1 MSIELTFR
9 YSENKL
15 EMNRIDNKSIAYRTE
30 RVQFY
35 FIWFVHISN
44 YLTPFV
50 FSLAMSL
57 SRYRIKRIR
66 CVNGI
71 TSAFVNR
78 SNNSKLPY
86 FKHVRYDFDSWTKKK
101 KSQELHWK
109 QNKAASTKIIMEVQS
124 EFLFFFFFGKSYE
137 IFLLFTVTNKTC
149 TKYNHFSCLSYFCP
163 NRFFFI
169 DLRGKKKFAIN
180 CFIVSTV
187 YSCPKI

>member
-1 MSIELTFR
+1 
-9 YSENKL
+9 
-15 EMNRIDNKSIAYRTE
+15 MNRIDNKSIAYRTE

-101 KSQELHWK
+101 KVKNYIENKTKLHRQRLSWK
-109 QNKAASTKIIMEVQS
+109 FKVNS
-124 EFLFFFFFGKSYE
+124 FFFFFFGKSYE

-163 NRFFFI
+163 NRFFFY
-169 DLRGKKKFAIN
+169 RFERKKKVRN
-180 CFIVSTV
+180 
-187 YSCPKI
+187 